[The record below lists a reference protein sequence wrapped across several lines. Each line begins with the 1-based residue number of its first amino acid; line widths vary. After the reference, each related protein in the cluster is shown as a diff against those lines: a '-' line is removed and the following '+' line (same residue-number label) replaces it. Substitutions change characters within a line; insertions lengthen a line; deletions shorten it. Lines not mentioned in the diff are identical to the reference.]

1 MHHPR
6 ARRSQ
11 KFTTFARWACRT
23 RCTFRRRTRAQA
35 CCQPCCAPQVVLN
48 LIEVVVLST
57 KHSLPCLACTESEAN
72 YPKAQY
78 SGGVPTS
85 PPFQGRP
92 PHILRAHPD
101 PAQRPYTSGGQT
113 PRHSPSVT
121 AARCCWRPH
130 AMGMH
135 PSHTRSLAKSM
146 RPTRPHRHPL
156 PQTRAFG
163 RSQSR
168 SSFNSNYRI
177 STQMDRSPG
186 RSPSDR
192 AAAHSVGP
200 QSGPQPLSQ
209 SRSSFSWTAV
219 RAAAHQAEP
228 QLTQLDR
235 SPGRSPLV

>member
-1 MHHPR
+1 M
-6 ARRSQ
+6 
-11 KFTTFARWACRT
+11 RWALAVWPIREGGLI
-23 RCTFRRRTRAQA
+23 AQN
-35 CCQPCCAPQVVLN
+35 P
-48 LIEVVVLST
+48 
-57 KHSLPCLACTESEAN
+57 AN
-72 YPKAQY
+72 CQY
-78 SGGVPTS
+78 SRGVPTS

-156 PQTRAFG
+156 PRTRAFG

-177 STQMDRSPG
+177 STQ
-186 RSPSDR
+186 
-192 AAAHSVGP
+192 
-200 QSGPQPLSQ
+200 
-209 SRSSFSWTAV
+209 WTAV
-219 RAAAHQAEP
+219 RAAAPQTEP
-228 QLTQLDR
+228 QLIQLDR
-235 SPGRSPLV
+235 SPGRSPSVRAAAHSIGPQSEEHRQSEQAEFCSPLLLLVST